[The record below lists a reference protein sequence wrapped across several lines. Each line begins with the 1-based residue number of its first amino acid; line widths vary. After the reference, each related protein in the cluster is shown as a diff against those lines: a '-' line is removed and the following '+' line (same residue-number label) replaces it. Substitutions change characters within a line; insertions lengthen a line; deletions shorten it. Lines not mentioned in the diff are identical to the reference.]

1 MYFLYIIKSQH
12 YFSNRVVIDVDSCTV
27 SKRNPKAWLPDFQL
41 FESDRDCILSPTGW
55 LTDTIINAVQIMLKK
70 QFPHI
75 NGLQDTCLGSV
86 YQFNS
91 LQGEF
96 IQILFSP
103 GHWLTI
109 STMGLTHP
117 CVAVFD
123 SKYSTVSTPVA
134 SQIAS
139 ILRTS
144 HQHIELQFM
153 DIQQQVLQ
161 RDVFIT
167 TKALQVLG
175 MFVVT
180 MLFDL

>member
-27 SKRNPKAWLPDFQL
+27 SKRNLKAWLPDFQL

-91 LQGEF
+91 FARGVHSNSF
-96 IQILFSP
+96 FSWP
-103 GHWLTI
+103 LANNIHYGFN
-109 STMGLTHP
+109 SSM
-117 CVAVFD
+117 CC
-123 SKYSTVSTPVA
+123 
-134 SQIAS
+134 S
-139 ILRTS
+139 I
-144 HQHIELQFM
+144 
-153 DIQQQVLQ
+153 
-161 RDVFIT
+161 
-167 TKALQVLG
+167 
-175 MFVVT
+175 
-180 MLFDL
+180 